1 MTERKIIITDE
12 NESTDKFTHNE
23 CVCDVCKGMRTSS
36 KEWDEFSPNNN
47 LQRRMKDVVS
57 RIEERE
63 AGRLT
68 SEEARDE
75 EETSR
80 PKKKRKK

>member
-1 MTERKIIITDE
+1 
-12 NESTDKFTHNE
+12 
-23 CVCDVCKGMRTSS
+23 
-36 KEWDEFSPNNN
+36 
-47 LQRRMKDVVS
+47 MKDVVS